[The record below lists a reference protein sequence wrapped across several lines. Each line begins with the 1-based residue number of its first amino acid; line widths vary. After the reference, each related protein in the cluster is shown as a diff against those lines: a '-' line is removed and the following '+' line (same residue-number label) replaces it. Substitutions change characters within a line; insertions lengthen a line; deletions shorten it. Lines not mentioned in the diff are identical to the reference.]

1 VSGLPVV
8 EMQNIDVRKAIKA
21 GLADSAAG
29 RTVPVDEV
37 RRRFGLSEQ
46 SDPESR
52 ATEEAASA
60 EAPNVL
66 AASPPAHDC

>member
-1 VSGLPVV
+1 M
-8 EMQNIDVRKAIKA
+8 MQTIDVRKAIEA

-46 SDPESR
+46 SDIECR
-52 ATEEAASA
+52 ATEAAAA
-60 EAPNVL
+60 EAPNVP
-66 AASPPAHDC
+66 AANATTANRDPGVEEAG